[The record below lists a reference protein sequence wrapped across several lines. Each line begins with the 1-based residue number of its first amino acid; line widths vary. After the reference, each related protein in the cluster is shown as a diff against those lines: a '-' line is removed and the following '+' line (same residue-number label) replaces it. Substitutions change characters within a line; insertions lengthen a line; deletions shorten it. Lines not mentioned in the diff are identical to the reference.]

1 MKYKL
6 MTTNE
11 NLLEVK
17 TVVSFFEWQRFSH
30 TVVEDIETLRYTE
43 GSNIP
48 ILFEDEMI
56 VAKGMIQIVSYFEH
70 KGLLLC

>member
-43 GSNIP
+43 
-48 ILFEDEMI
+48 
-56 VAKGMIQIVSYFEH
+56 
-70 KGLLLC
+70 